1 MRKINLAIVFIL
13 LLGAFAAQALDR
25 EDVLALLKAGAY
37 DDVLVEAIKT
47 TGSRPEFT
55 ARDIAFVDDEY
66 RVDDELFYHCLLSKP
81 MSTDIIFALA
91 QIDYDEDYFLKLI
104 AYVGIAREL
113 ESADLFRLKD
123 LYVDDD
129 VREALIMAK
138 PKNGSSTVESDRP
151 KMVQLA
157 MAISGD
163 AFEAENGET
172 IYFYILLD
180 GEVVRE
186 VVDGNIDLIIG
197 TRQINKFV
205 YGSYVDSV
213 ESGSHT
219 VAVAILSS
227 NRKPSQGEINSN
239 ILFTRRIELRDGYN
253 NINLQSRQIT
263 GTTSI
268 ELIER

>member
-1 MRKINLAIVFIL
+1 MRKINLAIVFVL
-13 LLGAFAAQALDR
+13 LFGAFAAQALDR
-25 EDVLALLKAGAY
+25 EDVLALLDAGAN
-37 DDVLVEAIKT
+37 DDTLVEALT
-47 TGSRPEFT
+47 TTSSRPVFT

-66 RVDDELFYHCLLSKP
+66 RIDDELLYHCLLAEP
-81 MSTDIIFALA
+81 MSRDIIFALA

-104 AYVGIAREL
+104 AYVGIANEL
-113 ESADLFRLKD
+113 DSSDLFRLKD

-138 PKNGSSTVESDRP
+138 PKNPTSTVEDTP

-163 AFEAENGET
+163 SFQSENGET

-186 VVDGNIDLIIG
+186 VIDGNVDLIIG
-197 TRQINKFV
+197 AKQINKFMF
-205 YGSYVDSV
+205 GSYVDSV

-219 VAVAILSS
+219 IAVAMLAS

-239 ILFTRRIELRDGYN
+239 ILFTRRIELKDGYN
-253 NINLQSRQIT
+253 NINLQSRLIT